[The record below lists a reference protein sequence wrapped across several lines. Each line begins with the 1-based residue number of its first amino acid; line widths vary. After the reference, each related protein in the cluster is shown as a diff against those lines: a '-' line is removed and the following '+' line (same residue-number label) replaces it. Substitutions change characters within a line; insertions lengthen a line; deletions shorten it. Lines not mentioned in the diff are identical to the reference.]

1 VTTVTRGSFIRQ
13 LAELTDLD
21 ADSDDLAAVHQKLAA
36 AVGVGLYSPR
46 ILAAAR
52 KLASLR
58 IHSDRYRA
66 AFDRAI
72 DEGRALPSQ
81 RPLIQPYFVHD
92 PEGAIRLVDGL
103 KPVRNVTSRRAPDG
117 VYPRSVDLDR
127 RIEAYAVEQGCGY
140 TEAFE
145 RVVETA

>member
-1 VTTVTRGSFIRQ
+1 VTRDSFIRQ

-36 AVGVGLYSPR
+36 AVGVGLYSPK

-92 PEGAIRLVDGL
+92 PEGAIALVDGL
-103 KPVRNVTSRRAPDG
+103 RPVRKVEKPRRAPDG
-117 VYPRSVDLDR
+117 VDPRSLDLHR
-127 RIEAYAVEQGCGY
+127 RVEAYAVEHGVPY
-140 TEAFE
+140 TEAFDRLLE
-145 RVVETA
+145 AA